1 MKSRVKES
9 MGERLRRSE
18 SGFTLIELMVVILII
33 GLLATIVVQ
42 NLRGATDKAKRIK
55 AEADISSFKTA
66 LDRYYLDNGSY
77 PTGDQG
83 LSALVSAPSTGKV
96 PSDYPD
102 GGYIEKI
109 PSDPWN
115 NPYVYQSD
123 GNSYVLKSYGADGVE
138 GGAGKDA
145 DIDGSSST
153 AAASDGDNSTGGSP
167 PAQ

>member
-1 MKSRVKES
+1 MKSRLIES
-9 MGERLRRSE
+9 MDQRLHRSE

-77 PTGDQG
+77 PTTDQG
-83 LSALVSAPSTGKV
+83 LPALVSAPTTGKV

-138 GGAGKDA
+138 GGTGKDA

-153 AAASDGDNSTGGSP
+153 AAASDGSDNSAGGS
-167 PAQ
+167 Q